1 MEFSEVATRL
11 VLCHTMSHWHLVGRD
26 AVVRRIT
33 ISWPCSIAAILM
45 LMVMLAMVA
54 LSTLGV
60 FASTVN
66 AQANGGNPPD
76 VECAEAGGEFAGKFA
91 ETGEFTRPVNVG
103 GTAVV
108 ISFRI
113 SGDTVTFFSE
123 APLEFILVVKRGQ
136 LTEEF
141 GPTRKGTFTLSN
153 GQDINH
159 VTFCATLEDG
169 NGEVPTASPTAS
181 PPASPPADLPSTGG
195 VSPAALLA
203 IIPAILLGG
212 GLLSAKLIRRS

>member
-1 MEFSEVATRL
+1 M
-11 VLCHTMSHWHLVGRD
+11 
-26 AVVRRIT
+26 VRRIT
-33 ISWPCSIAAILM
+33 ISWPYSIAAILM

-54 LSTLGV
+54 LATLGNL
-60 FASTVN
+60 ASTAN

-103 GTAVV
+103 GDAVW
-108 ISFRI
+108 ISFKI
-113 SGDTVTFFSE
+113 SGDTVTFYSE
-123 APLEFILVVKRGQ
+123 APQEFILVVKGGQ

-159 VTFCATLEDG
+159 VTFCAPLEDG

-181 PPASPPADLPSTGG
+181 PTSSPTSSPTADLPSTGG

-212 GLLSAKLIRRS
+212 GLLSARLIRRS

>member
-1 MEFSEVATRL
+1 M
-11 VLCHTMSHWHLVGRD
+11 
-26 AVVRRIT
+26 VRRIT
-33 ISWPCSIAAILM
+33 ISWPYLIAAILM
-45 LMVMLAMVA
+45 LMVMLAMAA
-54 LSTLGV
+54 LATLGV
-60 FASTVN
+60 FASTAN

-103 GTAVV
+103 GTAIW
-108 ISFRI
+108 ISFKI
-113 SGDTVTFFSE
+113 SGDTVDFYSE
-123 APLEFILVVKRGQ
+123 APREFILVVKGGQ

-141 GPTRKGTFTLSN
+141 GPTRKGTFTLPN

-159 VTFCATLEDG
+159 VTFCAPLEDG

-181 PPASPPADLPSTGG
+181 YGPAALPPASPTASPTADLPSTGG

-203 IIPAILLGG
+203 IIPAILLSG
-212 GLLSAKLIRRS
+212 GLLSARLIRRS